1 MSYLDEVDQKIDE
14 IFNSRLTEDRLYSK
28 IKTLIHEELIRSFKN
43 GMEIGRKTRGK
54 ISQSKRTNKK

>member
-1 MSYLDEVDQKIDE
+1 MSYLEEVDAKIDE

-28 IKTLIHEELIRSFKN
+28 VKTLFQDELKRSFKN
-43 GMEIGRKTRGK
+43 GIEVGQKRPGK